1 MAIYSFNHMKQDL
14 KPIHQFVN
22 YYGNL
27 QKQPD
32 AFKMNSDQ
40 NIAFIAAGKDSLF
53 IKLSKDGK

>member
-1 MAIYSFNHMKQDL
+1 MKQDL